1 MPPDLISPGRSAI
14 FLKVRILRDG
24 CALTDSGQ
32 RAGGQAEARGNRLPQ
47 KKDRTVDIS
56 LYVCAALLAA
66 FPIRML
72 PRIRSPKT
80 YQILLE
86 KQMRPIRGFATPQ
99 KEPVAKGR
107 CASGG
112 KKKGYQA
119 HVMHRARGKRLALLP
134 VRRALRQ
141 PAQKERRAKELEGKR
156 HARYIVCRTAFAG
169 LGAPTHCFAVAQPE
183 FVSVCACGMEFSGHG
198 SGMGMAARRKRG
210 TGKCDGSAL
219 NLKRLMRHNAGRTA
233 WLAL

>member
-32 RAGGQAEARGNRLPQ
+32 RAGGQAETRGNRLPQ
-47 KKDRTVDIS
+47 KKDRTVDTS

-86 KQMRPIRGFATPQ
+86 KQMYPIRGFAACALYRLPNGICWFGCADALFCRCTTRICIRLRMRHGIFRPWQ
-99 KEPVAKGR
+99 RYGDGCEAPAK
-107 CASGG
+107 AN
-112 KKKGYQA
+112 
-119 HVMHRARGKRLALLP
+119 
-134 VRRALRQ
+134 
-141 PAQKERRAKELEGKR
+141 
-156 HARYIVCRTAFAG
+156 
-169 LGAPTHCFAVAQPE
+169 
-183 FVSVCACGMEFSGHG
+183 
-198 SGMGMAARRKRG
+198 
-210 TGKCDGSAL
+210 GSAL
-219 NLKRLMRHNAGRTA
+219 YLKRLMRHNARQSHFGQLAALSKKTMLQGRLLDSA
-233 WLAL
+233 P